1 MAIDGVAPRAKMNQ
15 QRSRRFRSA
24 KDAKD
29 ALEELETKV
38 DSSQV
43 FDSNCITPGT
53 QFMAR
58 LDQCLRSFIRKKLKT
73 DEVWKRFKIIYSG
86 HGTPGE
92 GEHKIMEY
100 IRAQKSRKDSKHW
113 SPNQRHCVY
122 GLDADLIML
131 GLVSHEPHFCLLREE
146 IDFTSFRKNKNTT
159 KTVQKQTKRVK
170 WQLLSLGVLREYLH
184 VEFSSLKD
192 TTEFFNVE
200 SVIDDFV
207 RGVRERSARISIISL
222 FRVSGMSLKVTRI
235 SLVSLIHTVQENHS
249 KIRNAQSIVTN
260 T

>member
-1 MAIDGVAPRAKMNQ
+1 
-15 QRSRRFRSA
+15 
-24 KDAKD
+24 
-29 ALEELETKV
+29 
-38 DSSQV
+38 
-43 FDSNCITPGT
+43 
-53 QFMAR
+53 
-58 LDQCLRSFIRKKLKT
+58 
-73 DEVWKRFKIIYSG
+73 
-86 HGTPGE
+86 
-92 GEHKIMEY
+92 MEY

-207 RGVRERSARISIISL
+207 LVCMLCGNDFIPHLPTLDIGEDAISQL
-222 FRVSGMSLKVTRI
+222 M
-235 SLVSLIHTVQENHS
+235 
-249 KIRNAQSIVTN
+249 N
-260 T
+260 TCVFYFL